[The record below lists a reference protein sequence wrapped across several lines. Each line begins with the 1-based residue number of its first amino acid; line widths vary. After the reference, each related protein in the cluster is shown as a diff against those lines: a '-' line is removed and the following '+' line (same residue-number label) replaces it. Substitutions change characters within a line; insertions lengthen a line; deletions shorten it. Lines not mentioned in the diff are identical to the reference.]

1 MAAVVGIGV
10 LVYDYRWEMK
20 RVQSWLRDALMFLWL
35 VLACVALSACGIAR
49 REILSGVRTPRP
61 AEVLSQWAISA
72 EASTEFGF
80 PDWAADRATG
90 APDVNACT
98 DNSLAWAS
106 ARGESLEWLSLRY
119 AKPVYATGVRVYQT
133 LGRGAISSVLLVD
146 QDDVAHL
153 VWEGTDR
160 RAPCPGIL
168 EVTMAPTPYK
178 VVGVRVE
185 LNESR
190 TEFWNEI
197 DAVELLGIP

>member
-1 MAAVVGIGV
+1 MRFVR
-10 LVYDYRWEMK
+10 Y
-20 RVQSWLRDALMFLWL
+20 SFLFL
-35 VLACVALSACGIAR
+35 VLLMMLAAATLSACGIAR
-49 REILSGVRTPRP
+49 REILSGERTPRP
-61 AEVLSQWAISA
+61 VDVLSQWAVSA

-80 PDWAADRATG
+80 PDWSADRATG
-90 APDVNACT
+90 APDVNACA
-98 DNSLAWAS
+98 DDSLAWAS

-133 LGRGAISSVLLVD
+133 LGRGAISGVLLVD
-146 QDDVAHL
+146 QEGAAHM

-160 RAPCPGIL
+160 RGPCPGVL
-168 EVTMAPTPYK
+168 EVTMAPTLYK

-190 TEFWNEI
+190 TEFWNQI